1 MDIQEM
7 DIGFARQV
15 SLEFYDRIEIRLGEG
30 RQVPLWGKNKD
41 VIADDEDSG
50 HAVLVFTSAIPPTK
64 SEVQRVVEVLSTR
77 LKDGWY
83 FDLA

>member
-7 DIGFARQV
+7 DIGYAHQV
-15 SLEFYDRIEIRLGEG
+15 SLEFYDRIEIRLGAG

-41 VIADDEDSG
+41 VIADDEDSAK
-50 HAVLVFTSAIPPTK
+50 AVLVFTSATPPTK
-64 SEVQRVVEVLSTR
+64 SEVQRVVEVLNTR

>member
-7 DIGFARQV
+7 DIGFAHQV
-15 SLEFYDRIEIRLGEG
+15 SLEFYDRIEIRLGDG
-30 RQVPLWGKNKD
+30 RQVPLWGRSKG
-41 VIADDEDSG
+41 VIAGDEDSG
-50 HAVLVFTSAIPPTK
+50 QAILVFTSEIPPTK
-64 SEVQRVVEVLSTR
+64 SEVQHVVEVLRSR